1 MSHPQKR
8 RQRSTVGTIVTTA
21 AVAYGAYRLA
31 DYWFSKNGDD
41 EVQEEETSG
50 GILQGLWNGLG
61 GRSTTNATTRSS
73 PQIPIPKALTWKD
86 RRQRLARCREDTRKA
101 LHNLLPTVRTAIEE
115 ATNTSKETKELKRLR
130 AEKSSDGDDDE
141 ERQAELWETI
151 KTSAFT
157 RGICTAYAHTILVLV
172 LTVQIHLLGGKLFQK
187 QQHQQ
192 EQSEEDMDSY
202 QASHRQALKHTYAYF
217 FDKGLLSLV
226 QTVRRSVSHV
236 LADWDVSDPSSL
248 NMTQDMVEQAL
259 QEIRNVVLYG
269 TSSKQTS
276 RRRRRPRSLLRF
288 LLPPETITMDAEE
301 PYDNDNNDLSQSILD
316 ETWDLLESPVLEDA
330 QEECLNVTFDLMRD
344 QGYSKLFDSEQ
355 TTTTTQ
361 PLAKVIAQFKQIS
374 NTFYNYEETSPSNDY
389 YSSLEKLPCIL
400 ELGDVSFQ

>member
-1 MSHPQKR
+1 
-8 RQRSTVGTIVTTA
+8 
-21 AVAYGAYRLA
+21 
-31 DYWFSKNGDD
+31 
-41 EVQEEETSG
+41 
-50 GILQGLWNGLG
+50 
-61 GRSTTNATTRSS
+61 
-73 PQIPIPKALTWKD
+73 
-86 RRQRLARCREDTRKA
+86 
-101 LHNLLPTVRTAIEE
+101 
-115 ATNTSKETKELKRLR
+115 
-130 AEKSSDGDDDE
+130 
-141 ERQAELWETI
+141 
-151 KTSAFT
+151 
-157 RGICTAYAHTILVLV
+157 
-172 LTVQIHLLGGKLFQK
+172 LTVQSHLLGGKLFQK

-344 QGYSKLFDSEQ
+344 QGYSKLFDSDQ
-355 TTTTTQ
+355 TTTQ

-374 NTFYNYEETSPSNDY
+374 NTFYNYEESYSSNDY